1 MANFSEPRQAQSS
14 ADTRVIPVKDWTSLD
29 HLTHDFMNCPGYKK
43 HCLEFYGQYMGHDG
57 RRVTA

>member
-1 MANFSEPRQAQSS
+1 MSKYDSVTEKRQTAKP
-14 ADTRVIPVKDWTSLD
+14 IPVKDWTSLD

>member
-1 MANFSEPRQAQSS
+1 MSKYDSVSEKRQTAKP
-14 ADTRVIPVKDWTSLD
+14 IPVKEWTSTD

-43 HCLEFYGQYMGHDG
+43 HCLEFYGQYMGHEG